1 MFAMLVSVMVFD
13 WVTRS
18 ASVLVTCETLRLMLS
33 ASLTW
38 MPPI

>member
-1 MFAMLVSVMVFD
+1 MLAMSELVSDFD

-33 ASLTW
+33 ASLIW